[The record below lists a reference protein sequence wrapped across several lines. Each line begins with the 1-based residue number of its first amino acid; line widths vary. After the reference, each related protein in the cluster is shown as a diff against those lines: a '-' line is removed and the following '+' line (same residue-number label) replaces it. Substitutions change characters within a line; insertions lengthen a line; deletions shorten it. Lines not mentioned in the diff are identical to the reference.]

1 MMRASGT
8 RNISVPFAAISV
20 VVVPFIFAK
29 ILWYIYLVGYH
40 LPLSQLV
47 TVSDVIILVLQL
59 VVAFSV
65 FYKLQREDDTF
76 GLWFMWGACGCIVI
90 YFVVPY
96 IVRLVIPGL

>member
-1 MMRASGT
+1 MMKASGT
-8 RNISVPFAAISV
+8 RNIRVSFAAISV

-47 TVSDVIILVLQL
+47 TVSDVIVLILQL
-59 VVAFSV
+59 VVAFGI
-65 FYKLQREDDTF
+65 FYKLQQEDDTI
-76 GLWFMWGACGCIVI
+76 GSWFAWGACGCIAI